1 MQGPGPRTS
10 DQDQG
15 PGPWTRD
22 TDHAGDHGDQD
33 QDQGPGPGTRDTDHA
48 GDQGPGAAGTR
59 DHAGPGMKVAA
70 NLGPGVART
79 RDQDPLHVLFH
90 FRRLRRTCRYAG
102 RLDSKGEAIGLGL
115 RSLYLTRTFAQLLD
129 LCVSSSLYRSTGFLE
144 CSDQGF
150 KIRCSTSNL
159 QNPMFKIEVSEL
171 KSATSAEKR
180 PYQSYIWYV
189 LTIYLPVLTSS
200 YQFLPILTIFL
211 PCNGVLKL

>member
-1 MQGPGPRTS
+1 
-10 DQDQG
+10 
-15 PGPWTRD
+15 
-22 TDHAGDHGDQD
+22 
-33 QDQGPGPGTRDTDHA
+33 
-48 GDQGPGAAGTR
+48 
-59 DHAGPGMKVAA
+59 MKVAA

-102 RLDSKGEAIGLGL
+102 RLDSKGEAIGFGL

-171 KSATSAEKR
+171 KSAKSALKTL
-180 PYQSYIWYV
+180 PVYIWSV
-189 LTIYLPVLTSS
+189 LTLSYHLLTSS
-200 YQFLPILTIFL
+200 YQFLPVLTSSYHFL
-211 PCNGVLKL
+211 TTQWLFENNDMSTFQQTTAW

>member
-1 MQGPGPRTS
+1 MQGPGSRPS
-10 DQDQG
+10 
-15 PGPWTRD
+15 
-22 TDHAGDHGDQD
+22 D

-102 RLDSKGEAIGLGL
+102 RLDSKGEAIGFGL

-159 QNPMFKIEVSEL
+159 QNQMFKIECS
-171 KSATSAEKR
+171 KSKF
-180 PYQSYIWYV
+180 Q
-189 LTIYLPVLTSS
+189 
-200 YQFLPILTIFL
+200 
-211 PCNGVLKL
+211 N

>member
-10 DQDQG
+10 
-15 PGPWTRD
+15 
-22 TDHAGDHGDQD
+22 D

-79 RDQDPLHVLFH
+79 RDQNPLHVLFL

-102 RLDSKGEAIGLGL
+102 RLDSKGEAIGFGL

-171 KSATSAEKR
+171 KSATSAEK
-180 PYQSYIWYV
+180 
-189 LTIYLPVLTSS
+189 TLPVLHLVCPYHLLTSS
-200 YQFLPILTIFL
+200 YQFLPVLTSSYHFL
-211 PCNGVLKL
+211 TMIISKFQHTTAW